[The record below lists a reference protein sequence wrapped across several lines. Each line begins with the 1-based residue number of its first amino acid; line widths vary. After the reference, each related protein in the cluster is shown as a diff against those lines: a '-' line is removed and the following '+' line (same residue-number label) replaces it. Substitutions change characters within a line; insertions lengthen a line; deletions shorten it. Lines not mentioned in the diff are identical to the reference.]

1 VLDEIVGARIP
12 HASNT
17 RWNFRS
23 RTVSTVFEHRETL
36 IEYMNKIEET
46 SKQTTTI
53 NQACGISRMLQDPI
67 FLFWLT
73 GFSRI
78 MPHCDILYN
87 QLQKTCMD
95 AVEIQQ
101 CIKTFE
107 DSIQKERNNI
117 DSVQNEIPEAA
128 TQVKRRRTNED
139 PYLSKILGAKEIC
152 DTIINHCKDRFSFM
166 NHLSAANLFLTKQF
180 SKFQSII

>member
-1 VLDEIVGARIP
+1 
-12 HASNT
+12 
-17 RWNFRS
+17 
-23 RTVSTVFEHRETL
+23 
-36 IEYMNKIEET
+36 
-46 SKQTTTI
+46 
-53 NQACGISRMLQDPI
+53 MLQDPI

-73 GFSRI
+73 VFSRI
-78 MPHCDILYN
+78 MPHCDILY

-117 DSVQNEIPEAA
+117 DSVQNEIPASA
-128 TQVKRRRTNED
+128 TQVKRRRANED
-139 PYLSKILGAKEIC
+139 PYLSKIVAAKEIC
-152 DTIINHCKDRFSFM
+152 DTIINHCKDRFSFT

-180 SKFQSII
+180 SKFEKVFPIDYLNCATEAYPFLNEVRLKTELEIIYKRPDFRNMSRESRSSKIHN

>member
-1 VLDEIVGARIP
+1 
-12 HASNT
+12 
-17 RWNFRS
+17 
-23 RTVSTVFEHRETL
+23 
-36 IEYMNKIEET
+36 MNKIEET
-46 SKQTTTI
+46 SKHTTTI
-53 NQACGISRMLQDPI
+53 NNQACGISRVLQDPM

-73 GFSRI
+73 VFSRT
-78 MPHCDILYN
+78 MPYN

-117 DSVQNEIPEAA
+117 DSVQNEIPEAS

-139 PYLSKILGAKEIC
+139 RIG
-152 DTIINHCKDRFSFM
+152 
-166 NHLSAANLFLTKQF
+166 
-180 SKFQSII
+180 

>member
-1 VLDEIVGARIP
+1 
-12 HASNT
+12 
-17 RWNFRS
+17 
-23 RTVSTVFEHRETL
+23 
-36 IEYMNKIEET
+36 MNKIEET

-73 GFSRI
+73 MFSRI

-87 QLQKTCMD
+87 QLQKTCTD

-139 PYLSKILGAKEIC
+139 PYLSKRGQVISPPVITLIFCA
-152 DTIINHCKDRFSFM
+152 SP
-166 NHLSAANLFLTKQF
+166 LSKIPSVISPPIFFNTFLLRVIPNKGGF
-180 SKFQSII
+180 K